1 MERKAKIDIEIEEF
15 IIMALELS
23 FGKFLSSL
31 DVEVL
36 KIEEEMR
43 EIGFSEEEMS
53 WEFERRI
60 KNQIIEKFRMFFDKL
75 ITEKDVPLFMIGY
88 CIKRCEG
95 AVQRLK
101 SRGSFQTFVP
111 IELNFLIPK
120 MHLLIEEYVEILER
134 TLQQLRFEYEV
145 I

>member
-60 KNQIIEKFRMFFDKL
+60 RNQIIEKFRMFFDQL
-75 ITEKDVPLFMIGY
+75 IAEKDVPLFTISY

-95 AVQRLK
+95 AVERLK
-101 SRGSFQTFVP
+101 NRGIFQTFVP

>member
-1 MERKAKIDIEIEEF
+1 MERKAEIDIEIEEF

-23 FGKFLSSL
+23 FGKFLLSL
-31 DVEVL
+31 NVEAL

-60 KNQIIEKFRMFFDKL
+60 KNQIIEKFRMFFDNL
-75 ITEKDVPLFMIGY
+75 ITEEDIPFFIIGY

-95 AVQRLK
+95 AVERLK
-101 SRGSFQTFVP
+101 SRGNFQTFVP
-111 IELNFLIPK
+111 IDLNFLIPK
-120 MHLLIEEYVEILER
+120 MHLLIEKYIEILEE
-134 TLQQLRFEYEV
+134 TLWQFRFEYEV